1 MGMLRPARH
10 DDGTDYHSTSLLK
23 LCHHRALAASASQD
37 LLVKLS
43 LGRIAM
49 HESIFKDPQEV
60 QACQKNNQSVFP
72 WCFWQCFASCLFGV
86 GSQLRLRKT
95 KEH

>member
-10 DDGTDYHSTSLLK
+10 DDGADYHSTSLLK

-49 HESIFKDPQEV
+49 HESIVKDPQEV
-60 QACQKNNQSVFP
+60 QACQKKINQYFLGVFGNVLHRV
-72 WCFWQCFASCLFGV
+72 FLVLVLS
-86 GSQLRLRKT
+86 
-95 KEH
+95 